1 MDSIEEKISALFDG
15 ELGDK
20 ETDQVLLMIENDIN
34 LQNKLSKYALM
45 TAAMKQQK
53 NNVQLI
59 SSSRSDRKFNF
70 WISNSI
76 TAAATVLITF
86 FVINQFDLNRMG
98 EDLSA
103 KNQINIAVNSK
114 EAKDIAN
121 RAEENLVDH
130 VMQVINN
137 QQNDNIASYNV
148 DLRNVG
154 YTRSSPN
161 STTYN
166 KGSKNFVLRIE
177 KKNLGIKKV
186 RNWRHKD
193 KMIHIVPMQDGRVI
207 TLYGNIDQKSALEI
221 ANSIKIK

>member
-20 ETDQVLLMIENDIN
+20 ETDQVLLMIENDVN

-45 TAAMKQQK
+45 SSAMRQQK
-53 NNVQLI
+53 NNVQSI
-59 SSSRSDRKFNF
+59 TSSWSSKKFNF
-70 WISNSI
+70 WVSNSI
-76 TAAATVLITF
+76 TAAAAVLITF
-86 FVINQFDLNRMG
+86 FAINQFDLNRMG
-98 EDLSA
+98 EDIAA

-137 QQNDNIASYNV
+137 QPNDNMTSYNV

-154 YTRSSPN
+154 YTRTSPN
-161 STTYN
+161 SRTYN
-166 KGSKNFVLRIE
+166 KGNKNFVLRIE

-186 RNWRHKD
+186 RNWQHKD
-193 KMIHIVPMQDGRVI
+193 KMIYVVPMQDGRVI

>member
-1 MDSIEEKISALFDG
+1 MDSIEEKISALYDG

-20 ETDQVLLMIENDIN
+20 DTDEVLLMIENDVN

-45 TAAMKQQK
+45 SSAIRLQK
-53 NNVQLI
+53 NNVQSI
-59 SSSRSDRKFNF
+59 TSGKRSKKFNF
-70 WISNSI
+70 WVSNSI

-86 FVINQFDLNRMG
+86 FAINQFDSNRMG
-98 EDLSA
+98 KDLSA
-103 KNQINIAVNSK
+103 KNQINIAVNSQ
-114 EAKDIAN
+114 EAKDTAN

-137 QQNDNIASYNV
+137 QPNDNMTSYNV

-154 YTRSSPN
+154 YTRTSPN
-161 STTYN
+161 SRTYN
-166 KGSKNFVLRIE
+166 KGNENFVLRIE

-186 RNWRHKD
+186 RNWQHKD
-193 KMIHIVPMQDGRVI
+193 KTIYVVPMQDGRVI

-221 ANSIKIK
+221 ANSINN

>member
-98 EDLSA
+98 EDISA

-114 EAKDIAN
+114 EAKDTAS

-130 VMQVINN
+130 IMQVINN
-137 QQNDNIASYNV
+137 QQNDNTTLYNV

-154 YTRSSPN
+154 FTRNSPN
-161 STTYN
+161 SRTYN
-166 KGSKNFVLRIE
+166 KGNKNFVLHIE

-186 RNWRHKD
+186 RNWQHKD
-193 KMIHIVPMQDGRVI
+193 KMIYVVPMQDGRVL

-221 ANSIKIK
+221 ANSINIK

>member
-1 MDSIEEKISALFDG
+1 MDNIEEKISALYDG
-15 ELGDK
+15 ELSD
-20 ETDQVLLMIENDIN
+20 TDTDEVLLMIENDIN

-45 TAAMKQQK
+45 SSAMKQQK
-53 NNVQLI
+53 NNVQSI
-59 SSSRSDRKFNF
+59 TSSRRSKKFNF
-70 WISNSI
+70 WVSNSI

-86 FVINQFDLNRMG
+86 FAINQFDLNRMG

-114 EAKDIAN
+114 EAKETAS

-130 VMQVINN
+130 VMQIIND
-137 QQNDNIASYNV
+137 QKNDNMTSYNI

-154 YTRSSPN
+154 YTRNSPN
-161 STTYN
+161 SRTYN
-166 KGSKNFVLRIE
+166 KGNKNFVLHIE

-186 RNWRHKD
+186 RNWQHND
-193 KMIHIVPMQDGRVI
+193 KMIYVVPMQDGRVI

-221 ANSIKIK
+221 ANSINIK

>member
-1 MDSIEEKISALFDG
+1 MDNIEEKISALYDG
-15 ELGDK
+15 EIGDT
-20 ETDQVLLMIENDIN
+20 EVDEVLLMIENDIN
-34 LQNKLSKYALM
+34 LQNKLSKYALISS
-45 TAAMKQQK
+45 AVRQQK
-53 NNVQLI
+53 NNVQSI
-59 SSSRSDRKFNF
+59 TSSRRSKKFNF
-70 WISNSI
+70 WVSNSI

-86 FVINQFDLNRMG
+86 FAINQFDLNRMG

-114 EAKDIAN
+114 EAKETAS

-130 VMQVINN
+130 VMQIINN
-137 QQNDNIASYNV
+137 QKNDNMTSYNI

-154 YTRSSPN
+154 YTRNSPN
-161 STTYN
+161 SRTYN
-166 KGSKNFVLRIE
+166 KGNKNFVLHIE

-186 RNWRHKD
+186 RNWQHND
-193 KMIHIVPMQDGRVI
+193 KMIYVVPMQDGRVI

>member
-1 MDSIEEKISALFDG
+1 
-15 ELGDK
+15 
-20 ETDQVLLMIENDIN
+20 
-34 LQNKLSKYALM
+34 M

-70 WISNSI
+70 WVSNSI

-114 EAKDIAN
+114 EAKDTAS

-137 QQNDNIASYNV
+137 QQNNNIASYNV

-154 YTRSSPN
+154 YTRNSPN
-161 STTYN
+161 SRTYN
-166 KGSKNFVLRIE
+166 KGNKNFVLHIE

-186 RNWRHKD
+186 RNWQHND
-193 KMIHIVPMQDGRVI
+193 KMIYVVPMQDGRVL

-221 ANSIKIK
+221 ANSINIK

>member
-1 MDSIEEKISALFDG
+1 MDSIEEKISALYDG

-20 ETDQVLLMIENDIN
+20 DTDEVLLMIENDVN

-45 TAAMKQQK
+45 SSAIRQQK
-53 NNVQLI
+53 NNVQSI
-59 SSSRSDRKFNF
+59 TSSKRSKKFNF
-70 WISNSI
+70 WVSNSI

-86 FVINQFDLNRMG
+86 FAINQFDSNRMG

-103 KNQINIAVNSK
+103 KNQINIAVSSK
-114 EAKDIAN
+114 AAKDIAN

-137 QQNDNIASYNV
+137 QPNDNMTSYNV

-154 YTRSSPN
+154 YTRTSPN
-161 STTYN
+161 SRTYN
-166 KGSKNFVLRIE
+166 KGNKNFVLRIE

-186 RNWRHKD
+186 RNWQHKD
-193 KMIHIVPMQDGRVI
+193 KMIYVVPMQDGRVI

-221 ANSIKIK
+221 ANSIKN

>member
-1 MDSIEEKISALFDG
+1 MDSIEEKISALYDG

-20 ETDQVLLMIENDIN
+20 DTDEVLLMIENDVN

-45 TAAMKQQK
+45 SSAIRLQK
-53 NNVQLI
+53 NNVQSI
-59 SSSRSDRKFNF
+59 TSSKRSKKFNF
-70 WISNSI
+70 WVSNSI

-86 FVINQFDLNRMG
+86 FAINQFDSNRMG

-114 EAKDIAN
+114 AAKDIAN
-121 RAEENLVDH
+121 KAEENLVDH

-137 QQNDNIASYNV
+137 QPNDNMTSYNV

-154 YTRSSPN
+154 YTRTSPN
-161 STTYN
+161 SRTYN
-166 KGSKNFVLRIE
+166 KGNKNFVLRIE

-186 RNWRHKD
+186 RNWQHKD
-193 KMIHIVPMQDGRVI
+193 KTIYVVPMQDGRVI

>member
-1 MDSIEEKISALFDG
+1 MDNIEEKISALYDG
-15 ELGDK
+15 ELSD
-20 ETDQVLLMIENDIN
+20 TDTDDMLLMIENDIN

-45 TAAMKQQK
+45 SSAMKQQK
-53 NNVQLI
+53 NNVQSI
-59 SSSRSDRKFNF
+59 TSSRRSKKFNF
-70 WISNSI
+70 WVSNSI

-86 FVINQFDLNRMG
+86 FAINQFDLNRMG

-114 EAKDIAN
+114 EAKETAS

-130 VMQVINN
+130 VMQIINK
-137 QQNDNIASYNV
+137 QKNDNMTSYNI

-154 YTRSSPN
+154 YTRNSPN
-161 STTYN
+161 SRTYN
-166 KGSKNFVLRIE
+166 KGNKIFVLHIE

-186 RNWRHKD
+186 RNWQHND
-193 KMIHIVPMQDGRVI
+193 KMIYVVPMQDGRVI

>member
-1 MDSIEEKISALFDG
+1 MDSIEEKISALYDG

-20 ETDQVLLMIENDIN
+20 DTDEVLLMIENDVN

-45 TAAMKQQK
+45 SSAIRQQK
-53 NNVQLI
+53 NNVQSI
-59 SSSRSDRKFNF
+59 TSSKRSKKFNF
-70 WISNSI
+70 WVSNSI

-86 FVINQFDLNRMG
+86 FAINQFDSNRMG

-114 EAKDIAN
+114 AAKDIAN

-137 QQNDNIASYNV
+137 QPNDNMTSYNV

-154 YTRSSPN
+154 YTRTSPN
-161 STTYN
+161 SRTYN
-166 KGSKNFVLRIE
+166 KGNKNFVLRIE

-186 RNWRHKD
+186 RNWQHKD
-193 KMIHIVPMQDGRVI
+193 KTIYVVPMQDGRVI

-221 ANSIKIK
+221 ANSIKN

>member
-1 MDSIEEKISALFDG
+1 MDNIEEKISALYDG
-15 ELGDK
+15 ELSDT
-20 ETDQVLLMIENDIN
+20 EADEVLLLIENDTN

-45 TAAMKQQK
+45 TSAMKQQK

-59 SSSRSDRKFNF
+59 SSSGSDRKFNF
-70 WISNSI
+70 WVSNSI

-86 FVINQFDLNRMG
+86 FAINQFDLNRMG

-114 EAKDIAN
+114 EAKDTAS

-130 VMQVINN
+130 VMQVIND
-137 QQNDNIASYNV
+137 QQNENTASYNV

-154 YTRSSPN
+154 YTRTSPN
-161 STTYN
+161 SRTYN
-166 KGSKNFVLRIE
+166 KGNKNFVLRIE
-177 KKNLGIKKV
+177 KKNLGIKKI
-186 RNWRHKD
+186 RNWQHND
-193 KMIHIVPMQDGRVI
+193 KMIYIVPMQDGRVV
-207 TLYGNIDQKSALEI
+207 TLYGNIDQKSAIEI

>member
-1 MDSIEEKISALFDG
+1 MDNIEEKISALYDG
-15 ELGDK
+15 ELSDT
-20 ETDQVLLMIENDIN
+20 EADEVLLMIENDID

-45 TAAMKQQK
+45 TAAMKQQN

-114 EAKDIAN
+114 EAKDTAS

-130 VMQVINN
+130 IMQVINN
-137 QQNDNIASYNV
+137 QQNDNTTLYNV

-154 YTRSSPN
+154 FTRNSPN
-161 STTYN
+161 SRTYN
-166 KGSKNFVLRIE
+166 KGNKNFVLHIE

-186 RNWRHKD
+186 RNWQHKD
-193 KMIHIVPMQDGRVI
+193 KMIYVVPMQDGRVL

-221 ANSIKIK
+221 ANTINIK

>member
-1 MDSIEEKISALFDG
+1 MDSIEEKISALYDG

-20 ETDQVLLMIENDIN
+20 DTDEVLLMIENDVN

-45 TAAMKQQK
+45 SSAIRLQK
-53 NNVQLI
+53 NNVQSI
-59 SSSRSDRKFNF
+59 TSSKRSKKFNF
-70 WISNSI
+70 WVSNSI

-86 FVINQFDLNRMG
+86 FAINQFDSNRMG
-98 EDLSA
+98 KDLSA
-103 KNQINIAVNSK
+103 KNQINIAVNSQ
-114 EAKDIAN
+114 EAKDTAN

-137 QQNDNIASYNV
+137 QPNDNMTSYNV

-154 YTRSSPN
+154 YTRTSPN
-161 STTYN
+161 SRTYN
-166 KGSKNFVLRIE
+166 KGNENFVLRIE

-186 RNWRHKD
+186 RNWQHKD
-193 KMIHIVPMQDGRVI
+193 KTIYVVPMQDGRVI

-221 ANSIKIK
+221 ANSIKN

>member
-1 MDSIEEKISALFDG
+1 MDNIEEKISALYDG
-15 ELGDK
+15 ELSDT
-20 ETDQVLLMIENDIN
+20 EANEVLLMIENDID

-114 EAKDIAN
+114 EAKDTAS

-154 YTRSSPN
+154 YTRNSPN
-161 STTYN
+161 SRTYN
-166 KGSKNFVLRIE
+166 KGNKNFVLHIE
-177 KKNLGIKKV
+177 KKNLGIKKA
-186 RNWRHKD
+186 RNWQHKD
-193 KMIHIVPMQDGRVI
+193 KMIYVVPMQDGRVL

-221 ANSIKIK
+221 ANSINIK

>member
-1 MDSIEEKISALFDG
+1 MDSIEEKISALYDG

-20 ETDQVLLMIENDIN
+20 DTDEVLLMIENDVN

-45 TAAMKQQK
+45 SSAIRLQK
-53 NNVQLI
+53 NNVQSI
-59 SSSRSDRKFNF
+59 TSSKRSKKFNF
-70 WISNSI
+70 WVSNSI

-86 FVINQFDLNRMG
+86 FAINQFDLNRMG

-193 KMIHIVPMQDGRVI
+193 KMIYIVPMQDGRVI

>member
-1 MDSIEEKISALFDG
+1 MDSIEEKISALYDG
-15 ELGDK
+15 ELSDT
-20 ETDQVLLMIENDIN
+20 EADEVLLMIDNDIN

-59 SSSRSDRKFNF
+59 SSSRSDRRFNF
-70 WISNSI
+70 WFSNSI

-86 FVINQFDLNRMG
+86 FAINQFDLNRMG

-114 EAKDIAN
+114 EAKDTAI

-130 VMQVINN
+130 VLQVINN
-137 QQNDNIASYNV
+137 QQNDNMTSYNV

-154 YTRSSPN
+154 YTRNSPN
-161 STTYN
+161 SRTYN
-166 KGSKNFVLRIE
+166 KGNKNFVLHIE
-177 KKNLGIKKV
+177 KKNLGIKKA
-186 RNWRHKD
+186 RNWQHKD
-193 KMIHIVPMQDGRVI
+193 KMIYVVPMQDGRVL

-221 ANSIKIK
+221 ANSINIK

>member
-1 MDSIEEKISALFDG
+1 MDNIEEKISALYDG
-15 ELGDK
+15 ELNDT
-20 ETDQVLLMIENDIN
+20 EADEVLLMIENDIN

-86 FVINQFDLNRMG
+86 FAINQFDLNRMG

-114 EAKDIAN
+114 EAKDTAS

-137 QQNDNIASYNV
+137 QQNNNIASYNV

-154 YTRSSPN
+154 YTRNSPN
-161 STTYN
+161 SRTYN
-166 KGSKNFVLRIE
+166 KGNKNFVLHIE

-186 RNWRHKD
+186 RNWQHQD
-193 KMIHIVPMQDGRVI
+193 KMIYIVPMQDGRVI
-207 TLYGNIDQKSALEI
+207 TLYGNIDQKSAIEI
-221 ANSIKIK
+221 ANSINIK

>member
-1 MDSIEEKISALFDG
+1 MDNIEEKISALYDG
-15 ELGDK
+15 EIGDT
-20 ETDQVLLMIENDIN
+20 EVDEVLLMIENDIN
-34 LQNKLSKYALM
+34 LQNKLSKYALISS
-45 TAAMKQQK
+45 AVRQQK
-53 NNVQLI
+53 NNVQSI
-59 SSSRSDRKFNF
+59 TSSRRSKKFNF
-70 WISNSI
+70 WVSNSI

-86 FVINQFDLNRMG
+86 FAINQFDLNRMG

-114 EAKDIAN
+114 EAKDTAS

-130 VMQVINN
+130 VMQIINN
-137 QQNDNIASYNV
+137 QKNDNMTSYNI

-154 YTRSSPN
+154 YTRNSPN
-161 STTYN
+161 SRTYN
-166 KGSKNFVLRIE
+166 KGNKNFVLHIE

-186 RNWRHKD
+186 RNWQHND
-193 KMIHIVPMQDGRVI
+193 KMIYVVPMQDGRVI

>member
-1 MDSIEEKISALFDG
+1 MDSIEEKISALYDG

-20 ETDQVLLMIENDIN
+20 DTDEVLLMIENDVN

-45 TAAMKQQK
+45 SSAIRLQK
-53 NNVQLI
+53 NNVQSI
-59 SSSRSDRKFNF
+59 TSSKRSKKFNF
-70 WISNSI
+70 WVSNSI

-86 FVINQFDLNRMG
+86 FAINQFDSNRMG

-114 EAKDIAN
+114 AAKDIAN

-137 QQNDNIASYNV
+137 QPNDNMTSYNV

-154 YTRSSPN
+154 YTRTSPN
-161 STTYN
+161 SRTYN
-166 KGSKNFVLRIE
+166 KGNKNFVLRIE

-186 RNWRHKD
+186 RNWQHKD
-193 KMIHIVPMQDGRVI
+193 KMIYVVPMQDGRVI

-221 ANSIKIK
+221 ANSIKIN

>member
-1 MDSIEEKISALFDG
+1 MDNIEEKISALYDG
-15 ELGDK
+15 ELSD
-20 ETDQVLLMIENDIN
+20 TDTDEVLLMIENDIN
-34 LQNKLSKYALM
+34 LQNKLSNYALM
-45 TAAMKQQK
+45 SSAMKQQK
-53 NNVQLI
+53 NNVQSI
-59 SSSRSDRKFNF
+59 TSSKRSKKFNF
-70 WISNSI
+70 WVSNSI

-86 FVINQFDLNRMG
+86 FAINQFDLNRMG

-114 EAKDIAN
+114 EAKDTAS

-130 VMQVINN
+130 VMQIINN
-137 QQNDNIASYNV
+137 QKNDNMTLYNI

-154 YTRSSPN
+154 YTRNSPN
-161 STTYN
+161 SRTYN
-166 KGSKNFVLRIE
+166 KGNKNFVLHIE

-186 RNWRHKD
+186 RNWQHND
-193 KMIHIVPMQDGRVI
+193 KMIYVVPMQDGRVI

>member
-20 ETDQVLLMIENDIN
+20 ETDQVLLMIENDVN

-45 TAAMKQQK
+45 SSAMRQQK
-53 NNVQLI
+53 NNVQSI
-59 SSSRSDRKFNF
+59 TSSWSSKKFNF
-70 WISNSI
+70 WVSNSI

-86 FVINQFDLNRMG
+86 FAINQFDLNRMG
-98 EDLSA
+98 EDIAA

-137 QQNDNIASYNV
+137 QPNDNMTSYNV

>member
-1 MDSIEEKISALFDG
+1 MDNIEEKISALYDG
-15 ELGDK
+15 ELSD
-20 ETDQVLLMIENDIN
+20 TDTDEVLLMIENDIN

-45 TAAMKQQK
+45 SSAMKQQK
-53 NNVQLI
+53 NNVQSI
-59 SSSRSDRKFNF
+59 TSSRRSKKFNF
-70 WISNSI
+70 WVSNSI

-86 FVINQFDLNRMG
+86 FAINQFDLNRMG

-114 EAKDIAN
+114 EAKETAS

-130 VMQVINN
+130 VMQIINN
-137 QQNDNIASYNV
+137 QKNDNMTSYNI

-154 YTRSSPN
+154 YTRNSPN
-161 STTYN
+161 SKTYN
-166 KGSKNFVLRIE
+166 KGNKNFVLHIE

-186 RNWRHKD
+186 RNWQHND
-193 KMIHIVPMQDGRVI
+193 KMIYVVPMQDGRVI

>member
-1 MDSIEEKISALFDG
+1 MDSIEEKISALYDG

-20 ETDQVLLMIENDIN
+20 DTDEVLLMIENDVN

-45 TAAMKQQK
+45 SSAIRLQK
-53 NNVQLI
+53 NNVQSI
-59 SSSRSDRKFNF
+59 TSSKRSKKFNF
-70 WISNSI
+70 WVSNSI

-86 FVINQFDLNRMG
+86 FAINQFDSNRMG

-114 EAKDIAN
+114 AAKDIAN
-121 RAEENLVDH
+121 KAEENLVDH

-137 QQNDNIASYNV
+137 QPNDNMTSYNV

-154 YTRSSPN
+154 YTRTSPN
-161 STTYN
+161 SRTYN
-166 KGSKNFVLRIE
+166 KGNKNFVLRIE

-186 RNWRHKD
+186 RNWQHKD
-193 KMIHIVPMQDGRVI
+193 KTIYVVPMQDGRVI

-221 ANSIKIK
+221 ANSINN

>member
-1 MDSIEEKISALFDG
+1 MDNIEEKISALYDG
-15 ELGDK
+15 ELSDT
-20 ETDQVLLMIENDIN
+20 EANEVLLMIENDID

-114 EAKDIAN
+114 EAKDTAS

-130 VMQVINN
+130 IMQVINN
-137 QQNDNIASYNV
+137 QQNDNTTLYNV

-154 YTRSSPN
+154 FTRNSPN
-161 STTYN
+161 SRTYN
-166 KGSKNFVLRIE
+166 KGNKNFVLHIE

-186 RNWRHKD
+186 RNWQHKD
-193 KMIHIVPMQDGRVI
+193 KMIYVVPMQDGRVL
-207 TLYGNIDQKSALEI
+207 TLYGNIDQKSAIEI
-221 ANSIKIK
+221 ANTINIK

>member
-20 ETDQVLLMIENDIN
+20 ETDQVLLMIENDVN

-45 TAAMKQQK
+45 SSAMRQQK
-53 NNVQLI
+53 NNVQSI
-59 SSSRSDRKFNF
+59 TSSWSSKKFNF
-70 WISNSI
+70 WVSNSI
-76 TAAATVLITF
+76 TAAAAVLITF
-86 FVINQFDLNRMG
+86 FAINQFDLNRMG
-98 EDLSA
+98 EDIAA

-137 QQNDNIASYNV
+137 QPNDNMTSYNV

-154 YTRSSPN
+154 YTRTSQHFLN
-161 STTYN
+161 Q
-166 KGSKNFVLRIE
+166 
-177 KKNLGIKKV
+177 
-186 RNWRHKD
+186 HC
-193 KMIHIVPMQDGRVI
+193 M
-207 TLYGNIDQKSALEI
+207 KSYCHLVDC
-221 ANSIKIK
+221 

>member
-1 MDSIEEKISALFDG
+1 MDNIEEKISALYDG
-15 ELGDK
+15 ELSDT
-20 ETDQVLLMIENDIN
+20 EANEVLLMIENDID

-59 SSSRSDRKFNF
+59 SFSRSDRKFNF

-114 EAKDIAN
+114 EAKDTAS

-154 YTRSSPN
+154 YTRNSPN
-161 STTYN
+161 SRTYN
-166 KGSKNFVLRIE
+166 KGNKNFVLHIE

-186 RNWRHKD
+186 RNWQHKD
-193 KMIHIVPMQDGRVI
+193 KMIYVVPMQDGRVI
-207 TLYGNIDQKSALEI
+207 TLYGNIDQKSALEV
-221 ANSIKIK
+221 ANSINIK